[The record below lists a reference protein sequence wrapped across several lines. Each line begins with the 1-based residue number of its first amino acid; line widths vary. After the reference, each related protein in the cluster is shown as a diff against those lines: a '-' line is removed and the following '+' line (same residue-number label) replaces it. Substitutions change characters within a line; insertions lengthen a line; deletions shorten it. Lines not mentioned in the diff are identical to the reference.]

1 MVSHTFP
8 NCLRLKTN
16 QEMRDLDLFG
26 LRGTNLQK
34 KRISMEEIFM
44 SLFEASHDMKQCKI
58 HKNRR
63 IYSVDINIL
72 R

>member
-1 MVSHTFP
+1 
-8 NCLRLKTN
+8 
-16 QEMRDLDLFG
+16 MRDLNLFG

-63 IYSVDINIL
+63 IYSIDINIL